1 MKTLPK
7 NLLIA
12 LCIINLQGCFLSG
25 RYNHD
30 WYSGPQAHKE
40 ETRRAINT
48 VLHHSKGQLKWDW
61 NKHSVH
67 IRIVKPAGK
76 LRGKPYIMM
85 QSIAM
90 VTTLDI

>member
-48 VLHHSKGQLKWDW
+48 VLHHILYRALAAYITIHRLGQGMDIFCPDSSIFYAVEYRKYS
-61 NKHSVH
+61 NSVFN
-67 IRIVKPAGK
+67 
-76 LRGKPYIMM
+76 
-85 QSIAM
+85 
-90 VTTLDI
+90 